1 MMQLGIVAETA
12 SLWEFRVAIGRK
24 KPEKMALELEAA
36 FQATAKREQ
45 ALVRRTPRD
54 FQSEKKENIFIGVL
68 EPEERMQAKHSGC
81 RSMQHPHRTRTVSLF
96 GHPKAQDPSI
106 A

>member
-12 SLWEFRVAIGRK
+12 SLWEFLVAIGRK

-45 ALVRRTPRD
+45 ALVKRTLRD
-54 FQSEKKENIFIGVL
+54 LQSGKKRKISSL
-68 EPEERMQAKHSGC
+68 PE
-81 RSMQHPHRTRTVSLF
+81 SMES
-96 GHPKAQDPSI
+96 
-106 A
+106 